1 MKILKSVLVIIIS
14 ITPFTSGFGQST
26 YEADEFYSSQGDSNL
41 RSGSDSLSDL
51 ISNLDRF
58 SRIEDNETKKMLR
71 DGIAQASW
79 ANMNNVRRNVDQ
91 ANLKLHYALNEEKNE
106 LRYIYEKKALTR
118 VNELAVAK
126 AWWNSPTCKRQI
138 PRRDWFKLS
147 AEERA
152 MYSHRYM
159 QYHNPEI
166 FESINEMTL
175 DIPESEYAMAWNI
188 RHLSNPGVP
197 SWKEVKNF
205 KSKNNFRKSYYFL
218 KLAKVNSQIFISEE
232 EFANAWEIAQI
243 GISNPVRWDQVL
255 DSSKQSEFRKNYL
268 AIREK
273 QLDHSILPL
282 GRSNE
287 DNADMVALA
296 SLTTKK

>member
-1 MKILKSVLVIIIS
+1 
-14 ITPFTSGFGQST
+14 
-26 YEADEFYSSQGDSNL
+26 
-41 RSGSDSLSDL
+41 
-51 ISNLDRF
+51 
-58 SRIEDNETKKMLR
+58 
-71 DGIAQASW
+71 
-79 ANMNNVRRNVDQ
+79 MNNVRRNVDQ

-175 DIPESEYAMAWNI
+175 DISESEYAMAWNI

-205 KSKNNFRKSYYFL
+205 KSKNNFRKSYYSH
-218 KLAKVNSQIFISEE
+218 KLAKVNPQIFISEE